1 MIIRRYNFK
10 LYPNATQ
17 AARLDVVRSLHCR
30 LYNALLEQRIDAFER
45 CGKSLTYFDQTAN
58 NTKLRAVDHDYK
70 ALGSASMNGTAKRL
84 DEAYKAF
91 FARAKKGDGASS
103 GFPRY
108 QGSEYYSG
116 FPLGKPK
123 AGWDCEIGEKKGR
136 VRIQSIEG
144 WIKMRGCLP
153 NGGTVKNGE
162 ILYRGGEWFLSVAV
176 ETESRRVA
184 GTRKGVIG
192 LDLMTQLAK
201 IVDGECLAGPEVAV
215 SIASDG
221 RITLNFQGFNGE
233 APTEA
238 QEMRGDDKNVVVY
251 AVVGMPAEAHEAQGD
266 DSELRNSRE
275 EVDCVGQIQQA
286 MARCKRGSN
295 RYKKLRTMKARLE
308 ARQANQRANRLHN
321 LSAAIAREFGEVTIY
336 QPKSIKD
343 ATATGAGDR
352 KEHGAKVKW
361 KAGFNRFVL
370 SMAPAMFVGLIKDKI
385 TEAGGTVAEKKTAH
399 VVELGNEIVKTAK
412 VAKKLMR
419 KEKAK

>member
-17 AARLDVVRSLHCR
+17 SARLDVVRRLHCR

-45 CGKSLTYFDQTAN
+45 CGKSLTAFDQSHGITA
-58 NTKLRAVDHDYK
+58 LRAEFPEYN
-70 ALGSASMNGTAKRL
+70 ALGRKAMEGTNKRI
-84 DEAYKAF
+84 DEAYKSF
-91 FARAKKGDGASS
+91 FKRAKKGAGASS

-108 QGSEYYSG
+108 QASDLYPG
-116 FPLGKPK
+116 FALGTHKV
-123 AGWDCEIGEKKGR
+123 GWACEIGEKKGR
-136 VRIQSIEG
+136 VRIQSVDG

-153 NGGTVKNGE
+153 NGGTVKTGE

-192 LDLMTQLAK
+192 LDLMTHLAK
-201 IVDGECLAGPEVAV
+201 IVDGECLTGPEAAV
-215 SIASDG
+215 SIAPDG

-233 APTEA
+233 SPAESP
-238 QEMRGDDKNVVVY
+238 EMRGDDRK
-251 AVVGMPAEAHEAQGD
+251 
-266 DSELRNSRE
+266 SRHSTE
-275 EVDCVGQIQQA
+275 EIDRVGQIQQA

-385 TEAGGTVAEKKTAH
+385 TEAGGTVTEKKTAH
-399 VVELGNEIVKTAK
+399 VVEFGNEIVKTAK
-412 VAKKLMR
+412 VAKKLMK
-419 KEKAK
+419 KEKLK